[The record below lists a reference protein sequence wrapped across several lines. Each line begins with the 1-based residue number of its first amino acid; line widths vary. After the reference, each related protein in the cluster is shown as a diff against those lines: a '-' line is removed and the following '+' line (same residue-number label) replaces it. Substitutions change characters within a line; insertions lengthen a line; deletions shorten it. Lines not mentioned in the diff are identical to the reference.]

1 MRPGQVGQREVRTF
15 MQGLESQPEFAVKS
29 EMVENDC
36 GLLSQAWM
44 APGKFSQLHR
54 SQHPSLRWDGLP
66 VSFQG
71 VCSI

>member
-29 EMVENDC
+29 EVVENDC

-44 APGKFSQLHR
+44 APGKFSQLH
-54 SQHPSLRWDGLP
+54 
-66 VSFQG
+66 
-71 VCSI
+71 